1 MPDMSYPERIV
12 PDDEP
17 PGIVALH
24 LKRYLF
30 AGPYCAGKTVLDAA
44 CGTGYGSAE
53 LARGASSVL
62 GVDADE
68 GAIAYAQARYAGGN
82 VAFEVMDVSSLALD
96 DISIDVVV
104 SFETIE
110 HLDDRDAFLREVTRV
125 LRPSGTFIV
134 STPAARRTTERPD
147 NPFHRVEYSRDDF
160 VRLLRAHFAEVDLFG
175 QRRLQTRRHRAL
187 QRLDVLGLRRRLPVV
202 RRAGRLVGTAP
213 TEEVT
218 LDGIVIERERID
230 RATELVAV
238 CTGPHR

>member
-1 MPDMSYPERIV
+1 MPNMRYPERIV

-24 LKRYLF
+24 LKRYMF
-30 AGPYCAGKTVLDAA
+30 AQPHCVDKVVLDAA

-53 LARGASSVL
+53 LARVASSVL
-62 GVDADE
+62 GVDAHE
-68 GAIAYAQARYAGGN
+68 GAVAYARERYAGEN
-82 VAFEVMDVSSLALD
+82 VAFEVMDVSSLRLGD
-96 DISIDVVV
+96 MSVDVVV

-110 HLDDRDAFLREVTRV
+110 HLDDREAFLCEVTRV

-134 STPAARRTTERPD
+134 STPAARCTTERPD
-147 NPFHRVEYSRDDF
+147 NPFHRVEYSREDF
-160 VRLLRAHFAEVDLFG
+160 IRLLRGHFAAVDLFG
-175 QRRLQTRRHRAL
+175 QRRVQTRRHRAL
-187 QRLDVLGLRRRLPVV
+187 QRLDVLGLRGRFAFV

-218 LDGIVIERERID
+218 LEGIVIERDRID

-238 CTGPHR
+238 STGPRR